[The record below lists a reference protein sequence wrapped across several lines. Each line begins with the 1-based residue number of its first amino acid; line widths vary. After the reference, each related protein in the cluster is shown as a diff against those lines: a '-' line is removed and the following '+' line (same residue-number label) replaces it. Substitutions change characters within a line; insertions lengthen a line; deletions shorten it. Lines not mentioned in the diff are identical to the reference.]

1 MYGYLSFVCYYSNYY
16 VTQQA
21 LFKLYIGS
29 SSLVRQRSQHKVIE
43 IERLGM
49 PPVDQARTKHAHILR
64 M

>member
-49 PPVDQARTKHAHILR
+49 PPHYAKTVQKRHLNQ
-64 M
+64 